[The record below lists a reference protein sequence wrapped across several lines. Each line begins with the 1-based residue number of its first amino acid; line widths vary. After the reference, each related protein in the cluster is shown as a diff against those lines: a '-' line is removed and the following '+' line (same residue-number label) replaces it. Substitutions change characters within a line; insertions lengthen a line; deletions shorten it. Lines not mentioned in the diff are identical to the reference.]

1 LGREGGGRVC
11 VSDFLF
17 LLDGRQAV
25 RLSVAHF
32 DEFGVLQ
39 FVAAL
44 GAQQPRRVKQ
54 RHQRQRVD
62 YDGKNDV
69 EVEAG
74 GAELERL
81 HEVVRDLQQQR

>member
-1 LGREGGGRVC
+1 M
-11 VSDFLF
+11 
-17 LLDGRQAV
+17 
-25 RLSVAHF
+25 
-32 DEFGVLQ
+32 
-39 FVAAL
+39 
-44 GAQQPRRVKQ
+44 
-54 RHQRQRVD
+54 D

>member
-1 LGREGGGRVC
+1 M
-11 VSDFLF
+11 SDFLF

-54 RHQRQRVD
+54 RHQRQRC
-62 YDGKNDV
+62 KKTRATRMN
-69 EVEAG
+69 EVARESMNHTLRTVSLG
-74 GAELERL
+74 FRL
-81 HEVVRDLQQQR
+81 TVLDLVVF